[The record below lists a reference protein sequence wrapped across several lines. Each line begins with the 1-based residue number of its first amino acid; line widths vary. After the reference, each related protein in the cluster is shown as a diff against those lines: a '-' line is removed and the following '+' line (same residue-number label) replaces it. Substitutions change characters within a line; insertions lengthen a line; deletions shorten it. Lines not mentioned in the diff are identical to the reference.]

1 MLRDTQLGDRRA
13 RVAAEGAR
21 VSVVYVGRL
30 HATGKRFDHCSNP
43 NKPFQFVLGTQ
54 SVVDGFD
61 RAVVGMRVGGVRQ
74 VIVPPNL
81 AYGDEGAKP
90 KIPPRAVLVFEIRL
104 LDVEDAATS
113 LNKKPGHVVKKD
125 DRKARR
131 QGKKPGGA
139 PGQRRKRQVR

>member
-1 MLRDTQLGDRRA
+1 M
-13 RVAAEGAR
+13 
-21 VSVVYVGRL
+21 SVVYVGRL

-43 NKPFQFVLGTQ
+43 NKPFQFVLGAQ

-90 KIPPRAVLVFEIRL
+90 KILRAPCSCSRSGCSTSRTRPPRSKEAEAR
-104 LDVEDAATS
+104 
-113 LNKKPGHVVKKD
+113 
-125 DRKARR
+125 ARR
-131 QGKKPGGA
+131 EEGRPQGAAPGGSPRA
-139 PGQRRKRQVR
+139 GQRKKRQVR

>member
-90 KIPPRAVLVFEIRL
+90 KIPPRAVLVFEIKL

-113 LNKKPGHVVKKD
+113 LKKRQKPGPAAKKD

-131 QGKKPGGA
+131 PGKPGA
-139 PGQRRKRQVR
+139 GQRKKRQVR